1 MLNLLANFDFSTLYT
16 VLAIVI
22 MLILPIPLLLLTKR
36 VKFFNTIGAIALCYL
51 AGFLISLIP
60 VDYDKNLTQTVASI
74 FVAIA
79 IPLVLFSFDMTSLK
93 SLAKNTV
100 ISFVLVIVSTVV
112 ISCCGFFAANAAGLE
127 NANQLAGMS
136 CGLYIGGTP
145 NLIAIGNA
153 LLSND
158 NKAAVISAAN
168 TSDFFVGGIYF
179 LLIITVIRPIYRK
192 FLGSK
197 KPAEQPQADEITLE
211 ERAEA
216 TVTDVNLTA
225 EECQNQTETPVNETK
240 KKKKHEIPTQTEY
253 DYKSI
258 PKDKKSI
265 GKLIGVIALAIGCLA
280 VGAGL
285 ELLINGNLDG
295 SLFIMIT
302 VSILGIAFSFIK
314 PIRNINGSYQI
325 GQYLILI
332 FSLGLSMSIDIKML
346 AIEILPTLAFFACV
360 QIGSILLHLLLCKI
374 FKIDGGTALITSTA
388 GIYGPPFIAPVA
400 NAYGEKE
407 LIAPGIICGT
417 FGLAIGN
424 LIGIGIGSLLAL
436 LI

>member
-1 MLNLLANFDFSTLYT
+1 MLNLLSFNVSTLYT
-16 VLAIVI
+16 VIAII
-22 MLILPIPLLLLTKR
+22 LMFGLPIPLLILTKK

-74 FVAIA
+74 LVAIA

-93 SLAKNTV
+93 SLAKKTI
-100 ISFVLVIVSTVV
+100 ISFALVIASTVV
-112 ISCCGFFAANAAGLE
+112 ISCCGFFVANAAGLG

-153 LLSND
+153 LLNAD
-158 NKAAVISAAN
+158 NKASVITAAN
-168 TSDFFVGGIYF
+168 TSDFFIGGIYF
-179 LLIITVIRPIYRK
+179 LLILTVIRPIYRK
-192 FLGSK
+192 FLGGK
-197 KPAEQPQADEITLE
+197 KLKTEPSTEEWSTVDNNDETQE
-211 ERAEA
+211 TE
-216 TVTDVNLTA
+216 NTA
-225 EECQNQTETPVNETK
+225 VNELNATEKNIK
-240 KKKKHEIPTQTEY
+240 KNKIETQVEY

-258 PKDKKSI
+258 PRDKKSI
-265 GKLIGVIALAIGCLA
+265 GKLIGVIALAIGCLG

-295 SLFIMIT
+295 SLYIMIT
-302 VSILGIAFSFIK
+302 VSVLGIAFSFVK
-314 PIRNINGSYQI
+314 PIRNVKGSYQI

-332 FSLGLSMSIDIKML
+332 FSIGLSMSIDIKML
-346 AIEILPTLAFFACV
+346 AKEILPTMAFFACM
-360 QIGSILLHLLLCKI
+360 QIGSILLHLLLCKLC
-374 FKIDGGTALITSTA
+374 KIDGGTALITSTA
-388 GIYGPPFIAPVA
+388 GIYGPPFIAPAA
-400 NAYGEKE
+400 NAYGDRE

-424 LIGIGIGSLLAL
+424 LIGIGMGALLAL
-436 LI
+436 FV

>member
-1 MLNLLANFDFSTLYT
+1 MLNLLAFNMSTLYT
-16 VLAIVI
+16 VIAII
-22 MLILPIPLLLLTKR
+22 LMFGLPIPLLILTKK
-36 VKFFNTIGAIALCYL
+36 VKFFNTIGAIALCYV

-74 FVAIA
+74 LVAVA

-93 SLAKNTV
+93 SLAKKTV
-100 ISFVLVIVSTVV
+100 ISFALVIVSTVV
-112 ISCCGFFAANAAGLE
+112 ISCVGFFVANAAGLS

-153 LLSND
+153 LLNSE
-158 NKAAVISAAN
+158 NKATVIAAAN

-179 LLIITVIRPIYRK
+179 LLILTVVRPLYRK
-192 FLGSK
+192 FLGGK
-197 KPAEQPQADEITLE
+197 KMTTEQPTATAEDQPAGDTENGAADTAAEADEVK
-211 ERAEA
+211 AE
-216 TVTDVNLTA
+216 V
-225 EECQNQTETPVNETK
+225 QP
-240 KKKKHEIPTQTEY
+240 EY

-258 PKDKKSI
+258 PRDKKSI

-285 ELLINGNLDG
+285 ELLINGSLDG
-295 SLFIMIT
+295 SLYIMIT
-302 VSILGIAFSFIK
+302 VSVLGIAFSFIK
-314 PIRNINGSYQI
+314 PIRNVKGSYQI

-332 FSLGLSMSIDIKML
+332 FSIGLSMSIDLKLL
-346 AIEILPTLAFFACV
+346 AKEILPTLAFFACM

-400 NAYGEKE
+400 NAYGERE

-417 FGLAIGN
+417 FGLAVGN
-424 LIGIGIGSLLAL
+424 LVGIGIGALLAL
-436 LI
+436 LV

>member
-1 MLNLLANFDFSTLYT
+1 MLYLLSFNVSTLYT
-16 VLAIVI
+16 VIAII
-22 MLILPIPLLLLTKR
+22 LMFGLPIPLLILTKK
-36 VKFFNTIGAIALCYL
+36 VKFFNTIGAIALCYV

-60 VDYDKNLTQTVASI
+60 VDYDKNLTQTVASVL
-74 FVAIA
+74 VAVA

-93 SLAKNTV
+93 SLAKKTV
-100 ISFVLVIVSTVV
+100 ISFVLVIVSTVA
-112 ISCCGFFAANAAGLE
+112 ISCAGFFVANAVGLQ
-127 NANQLAGMS
+127 NANQLAGMT

-153 LLSND
+153 LLSSD
-158 NKAAVISAAN
+158 NKASVIAAAN
-168 TSDFFVGGIYF
+168 TSDFFVGGVYF
-179 LLIITVIRPIYRK
+179 LLILTVIRPVYKKI
-192 FLGSK
+192 LGSK
-197 KPAEQPQADEITLE
+197 KVKPIITEELPANETDGDAITADG
-211 ERAEA
+211 EA
-216 TVTDVNLTA
+216 T
-225 EECQNQTETPVNETK
+225 EIKTE
-240 KKKKHEIPTQTEY
+240 TQTEY

-258 PKDKKSI
+258 PRDKKSI

-285 ELLINGNLDG
+285 EILINGNMDG

-302 VSILGIAFSFIK
+302 VSVLGIAFSFVK
-314 PIRNINGSYQI
+314 PIRNVKGSYQI

-332 FSLGLSMSIDIKML
+332 FSIGLSMSIDLKML
-346 AIEILPTLAFFACV
+346 AKEILPTLAFFACI

-400 NAYGEKE
+400 NAYGERE

-424 LIGIGIGSLLAL
+424 LIGIGIGALLAL
-436 LI
+436 IV

>member
-1 MLNLLANFDFSTLYT
+1 MLNLLCFNYSTLYT
-16 VLAIVI
+16 VIAII
-22 MLILPIPLLLLTKR
+22 LMFGLPIPLLILTKK
-36 VKFFNTIGAIALCYL
+36 VKFFNTIGAIALCYV

-60 VDYDKNLTQTVASI
+60 VDYDKNLTQMVASI
-74 FVAIA
+74 LVAVA
-79 IPLVLFSFDMTSLK
+79 IPLVLFSFDMRSLK
-93 SLAKNTV
+93 SLAKKTV
-100 ISFVLVIVSTVV
+100 ISFALVIVSTVV
-112 ISCCGFFAANAAGLE
+112 ISCVGFFVANAAGMS

-153 LLSND
+153 LLNSE
-158 NKAAVISAAN
+158 NKATVIAAAN

-179 LLIITVIRPIYRK
+179 LLILTVVRPLYRK
-192 FLGSK
+192 FLGGK
-197 KPAEQPQADEITLE
+197 
-211 ERAEA
+211 
-216 TVTDVNLTA
+216 TVTVQPTATA
-225 EECQNQTETPVNETK
+225 EDQPAGVTENGGADTAAETDEVK
-240 KKKKHEIPTQTEY
+240 TEAQPEY

-258 PKDKKSI
+258 PRDKKSI

-302 VSILGIAFSFIK
+302 VSVLGIAFSFIK
-314 PIRNINGSYQI
+314 PIRNVKGSYQI

-332 FSLGLSMSIDIKML
+332 FSIGLSMSIDLKLL
-346 AIEILPTLAFFACV
+346 AKEILPTLAFFACM

-400 NAYGEKE
+400 NAYGERE

-417 FGLAIGN
+417 FGLAVGN
-424 LIGIGIGSLLAL
+424 LIGIGIGALLAL
-436 LI
+436 LV

>member
-1 MLNLLANFDFSTLYT
+1 MLNLLSFNVSTLYT
-16 VLAIVI
+16 VIAII
-22 MLILPIPLLLLTKR
+22 LMFGLPIPLLILTKK
-36 VKFFNTIGAIALCYL
+36 VKFFNTIGAIALCYV

-60 VDYDKNLTQTVASI
+60 VDYDKNLTQTVASVL
-74 FVAIA
+74 VAVA

-93 SLAKNTV
+93 SLAKKTV
-100 ISFVLVIVSTVV
+100 ISFVLVIVSTVA
-112 ISCCGFFAANAAGLE
+112 ISCAGFFVANAVGLQ
-127 NANQLAGMS
+127 NANQLAGMT

-153 LLSND
+153 LLSSD
-158 NKAAVISAAN
+158 NKASVIAAAN
-168 TSDFFVGGIYF
+168 TSDFFVGGVYF
-179 LLIITVIRPIYRK
+179 LLILTVIRPVYKKI
-192 FLGSK
+192 LGSK
-197 KPAEQPQADEITLE
+197 NVKPIITEELPANETDGDAITADG
-211 ERAEA
+211 EA
-216 TVTDVNLTA
+216 T
-225 EECQNQTETPVNETK
+225 EIKTE
-240 KKKKHEIPTQTEY
+240 TQTEY

-258 PKDKKSI
+258 PRDKKSI

-285 ELLINGNLDG
+285 EILINGNMDG

-302 VSILGIAFSFIK
+302 VSVLGIAFSFVK
-314 PIRNINGSYQI
+314 PIRNVKGSYQI

-332 FSLGLSMSIDIKML
+332 FSIGLSMSIDLKML
-346 AIEILPTLAFFACV
+346 AKEILPTLAFFACI

-400 NAYGEKE
+400 NAYGERE

-424 LIGIGIGSLLAL
+424 LIGIGIGALLAL
-436 LI
+436 IV

>member
-1 MLNLLANFDFSTLYT
+1 MLYLLSFNVSTLYT
-16 VLAIVI
+16 VIAII
-22 MLILPIPLLLLTKR
+22 LMFGLPIPLLILTKK
-36 VKFFNTIGAIALCYL
+36 VKFFNTIGAIALCYV

-60 VDYDKNLTQTVASI
+60 VDYDKNLTQTVASVL
-74 FVAIA
+74 VAVA

-93 SLAKNTV
+93 NLAKKTV
-100 ISFVLVIVSTVV
+100 ISFVLVIVSTVA
-112 ISCCGFFAANAAGLE
+112 ISCAGFFVANAVGLQ
-127 NANQLAGMS
+127 NANQLAGMT

-153 LLSND
+153 LLSSD
-158 NKAAVISAAN
+158 NKASVIAAAN
-168 TSDFFVGGIYF
+168 TSDFFVGGVYF
-179 LLIITVIRPIYRK
+179 LLILTVIRPVYKKI
-192 FLGSK
+192 LGSK
-197 KPAEQPQADEITLE
+197 KVKPIITEELPANETDGDAITADG
-211 ERAEA
+211 EA
-216 TVTDVNLTA
+216 T
-225 EECQNQTETPVNETK
+225 EIKTE
-240 KKKKHEIPTQTEY
+240 TQTEY

-258 PKDKKSI
+258 PRDKKSI
-265 GKLIGVIALAIGCLA
+265 GKLIGAIALAIGCLA

-285 ELLINGNLDG
+285 EILINGNMDG

-302 VSILGIAFSFIK
+302 VSVLGIAFSFVK
-314 PIRNINGSYQI
+314 PIRNVKGSYQI

-332 FSLGLSMSIDIKML
+332 FSIGLSMSIDLKML
-346 AIEILPTLAFFACV
+346 AKEILPTLAFFACI

-400 NAYGEKE
+400 NAYGERE

-424 LIGIGIGSLLAL
+424 LIGIGIGALLAL
-436 LI
+436 IV

>member
-1 MLNLLANFDFSTLYT
+1 MLNLLSFNVSTLYT
-16 VLAIVI
+16 VIAII
-22 MLILPIPLLLLTKR
+22 LMFGLPIPLLILTKK
-36 VKFFNTIGAIALCYL
+36 VKFFNTIGAIALCYV

-60 VDYDKNLTQTVASI
+60 IDYDKNLTQTVASVL
-74 FVAIA
+74 VAVA

-93 SLAKNTV
+93 NLAKKTV
-100 ISFVLVIVSTVV
+100 ISFVLVIVSTVA
-112 ISCCGFFAANAAGLE
+112 ISCAGFFVANAVGLQ
-127 NANQLAGMS
+127 NANQLAGMT

-153 LLSND
+153 LLSSD
-158 NKAAVISAAN
+158 NKASVIAAAN
-168 TSDFFVGGIYF
+168 TSDFFVGGVYF
-179 LLIITVIRPIYRK
+179 LLILTVIRPVYKKI
-192 FLGSK
+192 LGSK
-197 KPAEQPQADEITLE
+197 KVKPIITEELPANETDGDAITADG
-211 ERAEA
+211 EA
-216 TVTDVNLTA
+216 T
-225 EECQNQTETPVNETK
+225 EIKTE
-240 KKKKHEIPTQTEY
+240 TQTEY

-258 PKDKKSI
+258 PRDKKSI

-285 ELLINGNLDG
+285 EILINGNMDG

-302 VSILGIAFSFIK
+302 VSVLGIAFSFVK
-314 PIRNINGSYQI
+314 PIRNVKGSYQI

-332 FSLGLSMSIDIKML
+332 FSIGLSMSIDLKML
-346 AIEILPTLAFFACV
+346 AKEILPTLAFFACI

-400 NAYGEKE
+400 NAYGERE

-424 LIGIGIGSLLAL
+424 LIGIGIGALLAL
-436 LI
+436 IV

>member
-1 MLNLLANFDFSTLYT
+1 MLYLLSFNVSTLYT
-16 VLAIVI
+16 VIAII
-22 MLILPIPLLLLTKR
+22 LMFGLPIPLLILTKK
-36 VKFFNTIGAIALCYL
+36 VKFFNTIGAIALCYV

-60 VDYDKNLTQTVASI
+60 IDYDKNLTQTVASVL
-74 FVAIA
+74 VAVA

-93 SLAKNTV
+93 SLARKTV
-100 ISFVLVIVSTVV
+100 ISFVLVIVSTVA
-112 ISCCGFFAANAAGLE
+112 ISCAGFFVANAVGLQ
-127 NANQLAGMS
+127 NANQLAGMT

-153 LLSND
+153 LLSPD
-158 NKAAVISAAN
+158 NKASVIAAAN
-168 TSDFFVGGIYF
+168 TSDFFVGGVYF
-179 LLIITVIRPIYRK
+179 LLILTVIRPVYKK

-197 KPAEQPQADEITLE
+197 TSKPIITE
-211 ERAEA
+211 ELPANETGVEAVTESAAEA
-216 TVTDVNLTA
+216 T
-225 EECQNQTETPVNETK
+225 EIKTE
-240 KKKKHEIPTQTEY
+240 TQTEY

-258 PKDKKSI
+258 PRDKKSI

-285 ELLINGNLDG
+285 EILINGNMDG

-302 VSILGIAFSFIK
+302 VSVLGIAFSFVK
-314 PIRNINGSYQI
+314 PIRNVKGSYQI

-332 FSLGLSMSIDIKML
+332 FSIGLSMSIDLKML
-346 AIEILPTLAFFACV
+346 AKEILPTLAFFACI

-400 NAYGEKE
+400 NAYGERE

-424 LIGIGIGSLLAL
+424 LIGIGIGTLLAL
-436 LI
+436 IV

>member
-1 MLNLLANFDFSTLYT
+1 MLNLLCFNYSTLYT
-16 VLAIVI
+16 VIAII
-22 MLILPIPLLLLTKR
+22 LMFGLPIPLLILTKK
-36 VKFFNTIGAIALCYL
+36 VKFFNTIGAIALCYV

-60 VDYDKNLTQTVASI
+60 VDYDKNLTQMVASI
-74 FVAIA
+74 LVAVA

-93 SLAKNTV
+93 SLAKKTV
-100 ISFVLVIVSTVV
+100 ISFALVIVSTVV
-112 ISCCGFFAANAAGLE
+112 ISCVGFFVANAAGMS

-153 LLSND
+153 LLNSE
-158 NKAAVISAAN
+158 NKATVIAAAN

-179 LLIITVIRPIYRK
+179 LLILTVVRPLYRK
-192 FLGSK
+192 FLGGK
-197 KPAEQPQADEITLE
+197 TVTAQPTATAEDQPAGVTENGAADTADKADEVKT
-211 ERAEA
+211 EA
-216 TVTDVNLTA
+216 
-225 EECQNQTETPVNETK
+225 QP
-240 KKKKHEIPTQTEY
+240 EY

-258 PKDKKSI
+258 PRDKKSI

-285 ELLINGNLDG
+285 ELLINGSLDG

-302 VSILGIAFSFIK
+302 VSVLGIAFSFIK
-314 PIRNINGSYQI
+314 PIRNVKGSYQI

-332 FSLGLSMSIDIKML
+332 FSIGLSMSIDLKLL
-346 AIEILPTLAFFACV
+346 AKEILPTLAFFACM

-400 NAYGEKE
+400 NAYGERE

-417 FGLAIGN
+417 FGLAVGN
-424 LIGIGIGSLLAL
+424 LIGIGIGALLAL
-436 LI
+436 LV

>member
-1 MLNLLANFDFSTLYT
+1 MLNLLCFNYSTLYT
-16 VLAIVI
+16 VIAII
-22 MLILPIPLLLLTKR
+22 LMFGLPIPLLILTKK
-36 VKFFNTIGAIALCYL
+36 VKFFNTIGAIALCYV

-60 VDYDKNLTQTVASI
+60 VDYDKNLTQMVASI
-74 FVAIA
+74 LVAVA
-79 IPLVLFSFDMTSLK
+79 IPLVLFSFDMRSLK
-93 SLAKNTV
+93 SLAKKTV
-100 ISFVLVIVSTVV
+100 ISFALVIVSTVV
-112 ISCCGFFAANAAGLE
+112 ISCVGFFVANAAGMS

-153 LLSND
+153 LLNSE
-158 NKAAVISAAN
+158 NKATVIAAAN

-179 LLIITVIRPIYRK
+179 LLILTVVRPLYRK
-192 FLGSK
+192 FLGGK
-197 KPAEQPQADEITLE
+197 TVTVQPTATAEDQPAGVTENGGTDTADKADEVKT
-211 ERAEA
+211 EA
-216 TVTDVNLTA
+216 
-225 EECQNQTETPVNETK
+225 QP
-240 KKKKHEIPTQTEY
+240 EY

-258 PKDKKSI
+258 PRDKKSI

-302 VSILGIAFSFIK
+302 VSVLGIAFSFIK
-314 PIRNINGSYQI
+314 PIRNVKGSYQI

-332 FSLGLSMSIDIKML
+332 FSIGLSMSIDLKLL
-346 AIEILPTLAFFACV
+346 AKEILPTLAFFACM

-400 NAYGEKE
+400 NAYGERE

-417 FGLAIGN
+417 FGLAVGN
-424 LIGIGIGSLLAL
+424 LIGIGIGALLAL
-436 LI
+436 LV

>member
-1 MLNLLANFDFSTLYT
+1 MLNLLCFNYSTLYT
-16 VLAIVI
+16 VIAII
-22 MLILPIPLLLLTKR
+22 LMFGLPIPLLILTKK
-36 VKFFNTIGAIALCYL
+36 VKFFNTIGAIALCYV

-60 VDYDKNLTQTVASI
+60 VDYDKNLTQMVASI
-74 FVAIA
+74 LVAVA
-79 IPLVLFSFDMTSLK
+79 IPLVLFSFDMRSLK
-93 SLAKNTV
+93 SLAKKTV
-100 ISFVLVIVSTVV
+100 ISFALVIVSTVV
-112 ISCCGFFAANAAGLE
+112 ISCVGFFVANAAGMS

-153 LLSND
+153 LLNSE
-158 NKAAVISAAN
+158 NKATVIAAAN

-179 LLIITVIRPIYRK
+179 LLILTVVRPLYRK
-192 FLGSK
+192 FLGGK
-197 KPAEQPQADEITLE
+197 TVTVQPTATAEDQPAGVTENGGADTADKADEVKT
-211 ERAEA
+211 EA
-216 TVTDVNLTA
+216 
-225 EECQNQTETPVNETK
+225 QP
-240 KKKKHEIPTQTEY
+240 EY

-258 PKDKKSI
+258 PRDKKSI

-302 VSILGIAFSFIK
+302 VSVLGIAFSFIK
-314 PIRNINGSYQI
+314 PIRNVKGSYQI

-332 FSLGLSMSIDIKML
+332 FSIGLSMSIDLKLL
-346 AIEILPTLAFFACV
+346 AKEILPTLAFFACM

-400 NAYGEKE
+400 NAYGERE

-417 FGLAIGN
+417 FGLAVGN
-424 LIGIGIGSLLAL
+424 LIGIGIGALLAL
-436 LI
+436 LV

>member
-1 MLNLLANFDFSTLYT
+1 MS
-16 VLAIVI
+16 
-22 MLILPIPLLLLTKR
+22 
-36 VKFFNTIGAIALCYL
+36 
-51 AGFLISLIP
+51 
-60 VDYDKNLTQTVASI
+60 
-74 FVAIA
+74 
-79 IPLVLFSFDMTSLK
+79 
-93 SLAKNTV
+93 
-100 ISFVLVIVSTVV
+100 
-112 ISCCGFFAANAAGLE
+112 

-153 LLSND
+153 LLNSE
-158 NKAAVISAAN
+158 NKATVIAAAN

-179 LLIITVIRPIYRK
+179 LLILTVVRPLYRK
-192 FLGSK
+192 FLGGK
-197 KPAEQPQADEITLE
+197 TVTVQPTATAEDQPAGVTENGGTDTADKADEVKT
-211 ERAEA
+211 EA
-216 TVTDVNLTA
+216 
-225 EECQNQTETPVNETK
+225 QP
-240 KKKKHEIPTQTEY
+240 EY

-258 PKDKKSI
+258 PRDKKSI

-302 VSILGIAFSFIK
+302 VSVLGIAFSFIK
-314 PIRNINGSYQI
+314 PIRNVKGSYQI

-332 FSLGLSMSIDIKML
+332 FSIGLSMSIDLKLL
-346 AIEILPTLAFFACV
+346 AKEILPTLAFFACM

-400 NAYGEKE
+400 NAYGERE

-417 FGLAIGN
+417 FGLAVGN
-424 LIGIGIGSLLAL
+424 LIGIGIGALLAL
-436 LI
+436 LV

>member
-1 MLNLLANFDFSTLYT
+1 MLNLLSFNVSTLYT
-16 VLAIVI
+16 VIAII
-22 MLILPIPLLLLTKR
+22 LMFGLPIPLLILTKK
-36 VKFFNTIGAIALCYL
+36 VKFFNTIGAIALCYV

-60 VDYDKNLTQTVASI
+60 IDYDKNLTQTVASVL
-74 FVAIA
+74 VAVA
-79 IPLVLFSFDMTSLK
+79 IPLLLFSFDMTSLK
-93 SLAKNTV
+93 NLAKKTV
-100 ISFVLVIVSTVV
+100 ISFVLVIVSTVA
-112 ISCCGFFAANAAGLE
+112 ISCAGFFVANAVGLQ
-127 NANQLAGMS
+127 NANQLAGMT

-153 LLSND
+153 LLSSD
-158 NKAAVISAAN
+158 NKASVIAAAN
-168 TSDFFVGGIYF
+168 TSDFFVGGVYF
-179 LLIITVIRPIYRK
+179 LLILTVIRPVYKKI
-192 FLGSK
+192 LGSK
-197 KPAEQPQADEITLE
+197 KVKPIITEELPANETDGDAITADG
-211 ERAEA
+211 EA
-216 TVTDVNLTA
+216 T
-225 EECQNQTETPVNETK
+225 EIKTE
-240 KKKKHEIPTQTEY
+240 TQTEY

-258 PKDKKSI
+258 PRDKKSI

-285 ELLINGNLDG
+285 EILINGNMDG

-302 VSILGIAFSFIK
+302 VSVLGIAFSFVK
-314 PIRNINGSYQI
+314 PIRNVKGSYQI

-332 FSLGLSMSIDIKML
+332 FSIGLSMSIDLKML
-346 AIEILPTLAFFACV
+346 AKEILPTLAFFACI

-400 NAYGEKE
+400 NAYGERE

-424 LIGIGIGSLLAL
+424 LIGIGIGALLAL
-436 LI
+436 IV

>member
-1 MLNLLANFDFSTLYT
+1 MLYLLSFNVSTLYT
-16 VLAIVI
+16 VIAII
-22 MLILPIPLLLLTKR
+22 LMFGLPIPLLILTKK
-36 VKFFNTIGAIALCYL
+36 VKFFNTIGAIALCYV

-60 VDYDKNLTQTVASI
+60 VDYDKNLTQTVASVL
-74 FVAIA
+74 VAVA

-93 SLAKNTV
+93 NLAKKTV
-100 ISFVLVIVSTVV
+100 ISFVLVIVSTVA
-112 ISCCGFFAANAAGLE
+112 ISCAGFFVANAVGLQ
-127 NANQLAGMS
+127 NANQLAGMT

-153 LLSND
+153 LLSSD
-158 NKAAVISAAN
+158 NKASVIAAAN
-168 TSDFFVGGIYF
+168 TSDFFVGGVYF
-179 LLIITVIRPIYRK
+179 LLILTVIRPVYKKI
-192 FLGSK
+192 LGSK
-197 KPAEQPQADEITLE
+197 KVKPIITEELPANETDGDAITADG
-211 ERAEA
+211 EA
-216 TVTDVNLTA
+216 T
-225 EECQNQTETPVNETK
+225 EIKTE
-240 KKKKHEIPTQTEY
+240 TQTEY

-258 PKDKKSI
+258 PRDKKSI

-285 ELLINGNLDG
+285 EILINGNMDG

-302 VSILGIAFSFIK
+302 VSVLGIAFSFVK
-314 PIRNINGSYQI
+314 PIRNVKGSYQI

-332 FSLGLSMSIDIKML
+332 FSIGLSMSIDLKML
-346 AIEILPTLAFFACV
+346 AKEILPTLAFFACI

-400 NAYGEKE
+400 NAYGERE

-424 LIGIGIGSLLAL
+424 LIGIGIGALLAL
-436 LI
+436 IV

>member
-1 MLNLLANFDFSTLYT
+1 MLNLLSFNVSTLYT
-16 VLAIVI
+16 VIAII
-22 MLILPIPLLLLTKR
+22 LMFGLPIPLLILTKK
-36 VKFFNTIGAIALCYL
+36 VKFFNTIGAIALCYV

-60 VDYDKNLTQTVASI
+60 IDYDKNLTQTVASVL
-74 FVAIA
+74 VAVA

-93 SLAKNTV
+93 SLAKKTV
-100 ISFVLVIVSTVV
+100 ISFVLVIVSTVA
-112 ISCCGFFAANAAGLE
+112 ISCAGFFVANAVGLQ
-127 NANQLAGMS
+127 NANQLAGMT

-153 LLSND
+153 LLSSD
-158 NKAAVISAAN
+158 NKASVIAAAN
-168 TSDFFVGGIYF
+168 TSDFFVGGVYF
-179 LLIITVIRPIYRK
+179 LLILTVIRPVYKKI
-192 FLGSK
+192 LGSK
-197 KPAEQPQADEITLE
+197 KVKPIITEELPANETDGDAITADG
-211 ERAEA
+211 EA
-216 TVTDVNLTA
+216 T
-225 EECQNQTETPVNETK
+225 EIKTE
-240 KKKKHEIPTQTEY
+240 TQTEY

-258 PKDKKSI
+258 PRDKKSI

-285 ELLINGNLDG
+285 EILINGNMDG

-302 VSILGIAFSFIK
+302 VSVLGIAFSFVK
-314 PIRNINGSYQI
+314 PIRNVKGSYQI

-332 FSLGLSMSIDIKML
+332 FSIGLSMSIDLKML
-346 AIEILPTLAFFACV
+346 AKEILPTLAFFACI

-400 NAYGEKE
+400 NAYGERE

-424 LIGIGIGSLLAL
+424 LIGIGIGALLAL
-436 LI
+436 IV

>member
-1 MLNLLANFDFSTLYT
+1 MLNLLSFNVSTLYT
-16 VLAIVI
+16 VIAII
-22 MLILPIPLLLLTKR
+22 LMFGLPIPLLILTKK
-36 VKFFNTIGAIALCYL
+36 VKFFNTIGAIALCYV

-60 VDYDKNLTQTVASI
+60 IDYDKNLTQTVASVL
-74 FVAIA
+74 VAVA

-93 SLAKNTV
+93 NLAKKTV
-100 ISFVLVIVSTVV
+100 ISFVLVIVSTVA
-112 ISCCGFFAANAAGLE
+112 ISCAGFFVANAVGLQ
-127 NANQLAGMS
+127 NANQLAGMT

-153 LLSND
+153 LLSSD
-158 NKAAVISAAN
+158 NKASVIAAAN
-168 TSDFFVGGIYF
+168 TSDFFVGGVYF
-179 LLIITVIRPIYRK
+179 LLILTVIRPVYKKI
-192 FLGSK
+192 LGSK
-197 KPAEQPQADEITLE
+197 KVKPIITEELPANETDGDAITADC
-211 ERAEA
+211 EA
-216 TVTDVNLTA
+216 T
-225 EECQNQTETPVNETK
+225 EIKTE
-240 KKKKHEIPTQTEY
+240 TQTEY

-258 PKDKKSI
+258 PRDKKSI

-285 ELLINGNLDG
+285 EILINGNMDG

-302 VSILGIAFSFIK
+302 VSVLGIAFSFVK
-314 PIRNINGSYQI
+314 PIRNVKGSYQI

-332 FSLGLSMSIDIKML
+332 FSIGLSMSIDLKML
-346 AIEILPTLAFFACV
+346 AKEILPTLAFFACI

-400 NAYGEKE
+400 NAYGERE

-424 LIGIGIGSLLAL
+424 LIGIGIGALLAL
-436 LI
+436 IV

>member
-1 MLNLLANFDFSTLYT
+1 MTNLLLFNYSTLFS

-22 MLILPIPLLLLTKR
+22 MFALPIPLLLLTKK
-36 VKFFNTIGAIALCYL
+36 VKFFNTIGAIALCYV

-60 VDYDKNLTQTVASI
+60 VDYDKNLTQTVASVL
-74 FVAIA
+74 VAVA

-93 SLAKNTV
+93 SLAKKTV
-100 ISFVLVIVSTVV
+100 ISFVLVIVSTVA
-112 ISCCGFFAANAAGLE
+112 ISCAGFFVANAVGLQ
-127 NANQLAGMS
+127 NANQLAGMT

-153 LLSND
+153 LLSAD
-158 NKAAVISAAN
+158 NKASVIAAAN
-168 TSDFFVGGIYF
+168 TSDFFVGGVYF
-179 LLIITVIRPIYRK
+179 LLILTVIRPIYRK
-192 FLGSK
+192 FLGSNAAK
-197 KPAEQPQADEITLE
+197 AVIAKELPANVTDGGEVTDNRENTTASADE
-211 ERAEA
+211 
-216 TVTDVNLTA
+216 TA
-225 EECQNQTETPVNETK
+225 EIKTE
-240 KKKKHEIPTQTEY
+240 TQTEY

-258 PKDKKSI
+258 PRDKKSI

-285 ELLINGNLDG
+285 EILINGNMDG

-302 VSILGIAFSFIK
+302 VSVLGIAFSFVK
-314 PIRNINGSYQI
+314 PIRNVKGSYQI

-332 FSLGLSMSIDIKML
+332 FSIGLSMSIDLKML
-346 AIEILPTLAFFACV
+346 AKEILPTLAFFACI

-400 NAYGEKE
+400 NAYGERE

-417 FGLAIGN
+417 LGLAIGN
-424 LIGIGIGSLLAL
+424 LIGIGIGALLAL
-436 LI
+436 IV

>member
-1 MLNLLANFDFSTLYT
+1 MLNLLSFNVSTLYT
-16 VLAIVI
+16 VIAII
-22 MLILPIPLLLLTKR
+22 LMFGLPIPLLILTKK
-36 VKFFNTIGAIALCYL
+36 VKFFNTIGAIALCYV

-60 VDYDKNLTQTVASI
+60 VDYDKNLTQTVASVL
-74 FVAIA
+74 VAVA

-93 SLAKNTV
+93 NLAKKTV
-100 ISFVLVIVSTVV
+100 ISFVLVIVSTVA
-112 ISCCGFFAANAAGLE
+112 ISCAGFFVANAVGLQ
-127 NANQLAGMS
+127 NANQLAGMT

-153 LLSND
+153 LLSSD
-158 NKAAVISAAN
+158 NKASVIAAAN
-168 TSDFFVGGIYF
+168 TSDFFVGGVYF
-179 LLIITVIRPIYRK
+179 LLILTVIRPVYKKI
-192 FLGSK
+192 LGSK
-197 KPAEQPQADEITLE
+197 KVKPIITEELPANETDGDAITADG
-211 ERAEA
+211 EA
-216 TVTDVNLTA
+216 T
-225 EECQNQTETPVNETK
+225 EIKTE
-240 KKKKHEIPTQTEY
+240 TQTEY

-258 PKDKKSI
+258 PRDKKSI

-285 ELLINGNLDG
+285 EILINGNMDG

-302 VSILGIAFSFIK
+302 VSVLGIAFSFVK
-314 PIRNINGSYQI
+314 PIRNVKGSYQI

-332 FSLGLSMSIDIKML
+332 FSIGLSMSIDLKML
-346 AIEILPTLAFFACV
+346 AKEILPTLAFFACI

-400 NAYGEKE
+400 NAYGERE

-424 LIGIGIGSLLAL
+424 LIGIGIGALLAL
-436 LI
+436 IV

>member
-1 MLNLLANFDFSTLYT
+1 MLNLLSFNVSTLYT
-16 VLAIVI
+16 VIAII
-22 MLILPIPLLLLTKR
+22 LIFGLPIPLLILTKK
-36 VKFFNTIGAIALCYL
+36 VKFFNTIGAIALCYV
-51 AGFLISLIP
+51 AGFLISFIP
-60 VDYDKNLTQTVASI
+60 IDYDKNLTQTVASVL
-74 FVAIA
+74 VAVA

-93 SLAKNTV
+93 NLAKKTV
-100 ISFVLVIVSTVV
+100 ISFVLVIVSTVA
-112 ISCCGFFAANAAGLE
+112 ISCAGFFVANAVGLQ
-127 NANQLAGMS
+127 NANQLAGMT

-153 LLSND
+153 LLSSD
-158 NKAAVISAAN
+158 NKASVIAAAN
-168 TSDFFVGGIYF
+168 TSDFFVGGVYF
-179 LLIITVIRPIYRK
+179 LLILTVIRPVYKKI
-192 FLGSK
+192 LGNK
-197 KPAEQPQADEITLE
+197 TAKPIITE
-211 ERAEA
+211 ELPANETDVEAVTESAAEA
-216 TVTDVNLTA
+216 T
-225 EECQNQTETPVNETK
+225 EIKTE
-240 KKKKHEIPTQTEY
+240 TQTEY

-258 PKDKKSI
+258 PRDKKSI

-285 ELLINGNLDG
+285 EILINGNMDG

-302 VSILGIAFSFIK
+302 VSVLGIAFSFVK
-314 PIRNINGSYQI
+314 PIRNVKGSYQI

-332 FSLGLSMSIDIKML
+332 FSIGLSMSIDLKML
-346 AIEILPTLAFFACV
+346 AKEILPTLAFFACI

-400 NAYGEKE
+400 NAYGERE

-424 LIGIGIGSLLAL
+424 LIGIGIGALLAL
-436 LI
+436 IV